1 VLREHL
7 AYFVARWYLLF
18 IRRAFDL
25 FYGEFA
31 WTYDTVAW
39 IVSRGLWR
47 RWTLAALPYL
57 RGRVLETGCG
67 TGFVQY
73 ALARSQWSMAVGLDR
88 SPQMLARTR
97 QRAGRAGLEVRL
109 TRAITQ
115 RLPFRPNCFDTV
127 LATFPSDYLFAPETL
142 REIRRV
148 LAPSGRFVIVDAM
161 WFLNDGI
168 YERVVDTAYRL
179 ILRSSVKTP
188 ARAEKVD
195 SPGGSGEPDGS
206 ALPRLPYQHLLE
218 QAGFSCKL
226 HTERVGPSMVMV
238 MVLSP
243 TTDEG

>member
-1 VLREHL
+1 MLRDHV
-7 AYFVARWYLLF
+7 AYVVARWYLLF

-39 IVSRGLWR
+39 LVSRGLWR

-67 TGFVQY
+67 TGFVQH

-88 SPQMLARTR
+88 SPQMLARTH
-97 QRAGRAGLEVRL
+97 QRARRDGLEVRL
-109 TRAITQ
+109 TRALTQ
-115 RLPFRPNCFDTV
+115 RLPFRPDCFDTV
-127 LATFPSDYLFAPETL
+127 LATFPSDYLFSPETL
-142 REIRRV
+142 HEIRRV

-161 WFLNDGI
+161 WFLNNGV

-179 ILRSSVKTP
+179 ILRSSVKRP
-188 ARAEKVD
+188 K
-195 SPGGSGEPDGS
+195 GSGAAED
-206 ALPRLPYQHLLE
+206 AMFPRLPYQHLLE

-226 HTERVGPSMVMV
+226 HTERVGVSIVVV

-243 TTDEG
+243 TGNEG